1 MKNKK
6 LVLAAL
12 FAALTCVAT
21 FLVRIPSVIG
31 GYINLGDGMVL
42 LSGWLLGPV
51 GALAAAVGS
60 ALADISAGYII
71 YAPVT
76 FLIKGLMAL
85 VAYWALK
92 GIKGNKITANVIS
105 GVLSEI
111 IMIAGYFVFEWIIY
125 DFGGGIANI
134 PANAVQA
141 VAGIVAATLLYSVFK
156 RNIEKLFEDK

>member
-31 GYINLGDGMVL
+31 GYINLGDTMVL

-85 VAYWALK
+85 AAYGIVRNVK
-92 GIKGNKITANVIS
+92 GKRLVTNVIS
-105 GVLSEI
+105 GIVAEI

-125 DFGGGIANI
+125 DFGGAVANI

-141 VAGIVAATLLYSVFK
+141 VAGITAATLLYSIFK
-156 RNIEKLFEDK
+156 RNIEKIFEDK